1 MGEKLSGSKSSL
13 EGKRIHDK
21 RRPWQ
26 KKSEFVCQSKF
37 RNNLPNPPL
46 GPYFVKIPSQIESY
60 VPYEASSLERSY
72 KWKLHSEKNLGVKID
87 IIDPRNY
94 LLPDPTPPMDPKDA
108 ALIDWHETKGGSGVG
123 GKDSRR
129 KIGSEDGHGVAWLKK
144 TTYLTNDPVEA
155 VHKFKTEQKAQMER
169 QARVEKDLEQH
180 RKTDPLSAVKQS
192 FAVVGRVVFID
203 DEFYGIQAFKFTNS
217 FLLQLMSSLCT
228 RFGFA
233 AKSLPF
239 FHIPI
244 YIPDVNVG

>member
-1 MGEKLSGSKSSL
+1 MCRRMQKRVEGKESGSKSSL
-13 EGKRIHDK
+13 EDKRIHDK

-37 RNNLPNPPL
+37 RNSLPDPPL
-46 GPYFVKIPSQIESY
+46 APYFVKIPSRIESY

-203 DEFYGIQAFKFTNS
+203 SEFYGIQAFNS
-217 FLLQLMSSLCT
+217 SIASCCSCSS
-228 RFGFA
+228 
-233 AKSLPF
+233 S
-239 FHIPI
+239 
-244 YIPDVNVG
+244 DV